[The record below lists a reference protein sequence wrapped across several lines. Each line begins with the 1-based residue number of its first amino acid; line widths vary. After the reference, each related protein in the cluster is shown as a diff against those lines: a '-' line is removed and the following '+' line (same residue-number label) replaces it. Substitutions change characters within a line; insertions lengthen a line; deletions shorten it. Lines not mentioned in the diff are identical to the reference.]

1 MPLKGGIFTVQ
12 KLSQN
17 KADFKQCKLQG
28 TFHWSFSFSGCRVLA
43 PMGLEICEVCW
54 LQAPA
59 VSPREPRL
67 ALGNRNIQVQSSSFP
82 LPGKVLLDKAGLAV
96 EIFQPFF
103 AQALLSLFNQHAVN
117 SWKPVSHF
125 DHIRWLC
132 IFLF

>member
-1 MPLKGGIFTVQ
+1 MPSKGGIFTVQ

-28 TFHWSFSFSGCRVLA
+28 TFHQNFSFSGWRVLA
-43 PMGLEICEVCW
+43 PVGLEICEVCGCKH
-54 LQAPA
+54 LQCLHVNHALPQEIEIFKSRA
-59 VSPREPRL
+59 QASPS
-67 ALGNRNIQVQSSSFP
+67 LG
-82 LPGKVLLDKAGLAV
+82 KCYLDKAGLAL
-96 EIFQPFF
+96 EISQPLF
-103 AQALLSLFNQHAVN
+103 AQALLSLFNQHSVN